1 MITTNDFFEGIDN
14 ISIEKNYTDET
25 DVLFNDN
32 FDFDIDASIASIKA
46 EGITEEEIEEMFNV
60 PDSSV
65 NNSKKKTKKTQA
77 EIDQEMVNEFVNH
90 PTNENFNKLWQRFY
104 FGVKG
109 HAYKFMHIW
118 ELADDIACQTF
129 TRAWEFKDKY
139 DPEKAKFSTW
149 LYTICRNLCLGEIN
163 KVKKDNYV
171 PNDISDLYDST
182 LLANSAAI
190 SSTDST
196 QYIVEEGELIA
207 NSKDDIVTMMYNSS
221 LNEIKNLGGTYTK
234 ILTMKLLKDMKI
246 KDIAE
251 ELNMNES
258 TVKNYLYKGK
268 EMVQEIMKKQYKS
281 LYDMYIDST
290 AAEINSAM

>member
-14 ISIEKNYTDET
+14 ISIEKNYNTDET
-25 DVLFNDN
+25 EFMLNDN
-32 FDFDIDASIASIKA
+32 FDIDASIASIKA
-46 EGITEEEIEEMFNV
+46 EGITEEEIDEMFNV
-60 PDSSV
+60 LDSSV
-65 NNSKKKTKKTQA
+65 NNSKKKKKTQS
-77 EIDQEMVNEFVNH
+77 EIDQEMVNDFFHN
-90 PTNENFNKLWQRFY
+90 PTHDNFNKLWSRFY

-109 HAYKFMHIW
+109 HAYKFMHDW
-118 ELADDIACQTF
+118 EIADDITIQTF

-139 DPEKAKFSTW
+139 DSEKAKFSTW
-149 LYTICRNLCLGEIN
+149 LYTICRNLCLCEIN
-163 KVKKDNYV
+163 RVKKDNYV
-171 PNDISDLYDST
+171 PTDISDLYDST
-182 LLANSAAI
+182 LLANNAAI

-196 QYIVEEGELIA
+196 QYIVEDGELIA
-207 NSKDDIVTMMYNSS
+207 NSKDDIVSMMYNSS
-221 LNEIKNLGGTYTK
+221 LNEIKNLGGTYTT

-268 EMVQEIMKKQYKS
+268 EMIQEIMKKQYKS

-290 AAEINSAM
+290 AAEINSVM